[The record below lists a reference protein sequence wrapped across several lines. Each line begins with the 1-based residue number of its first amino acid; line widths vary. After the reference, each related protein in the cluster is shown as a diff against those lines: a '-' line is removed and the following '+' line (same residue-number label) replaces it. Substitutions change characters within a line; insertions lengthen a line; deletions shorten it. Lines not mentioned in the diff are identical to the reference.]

1 MYRSWLKS
9 FQTLKLNQKM
19 LFQNVI
25 SVDENQQESV
35 SYSSENRD
43 LQYFGIIIIYVCNNN
58 VK

>member
-1 MYRSWLKS
+1 
-9 FQTLKLNQKM
+9 M